1 MPWRDGIMSCL
12 PVRLPDH
19 VRAAVEDH
27 RAWLEERHPGPISL
41 AEATRDLL
49 ERGLRHVRRFRA
61 APVAQLALAFE
72 EHHQAR
78 ERERH
83 G

>member
-1 MPWRDGIMSCL
+1 MIWRDGVMGCL

-19 VRAAVEDH
+19 TRAAVEDH
-27 RAWLEERHPGPISL
+27 RSWLAARQPGPVSL

-49 ERGLRHVRRFRA
+49 ERGLRHTRRFRA
-61 APVAQLALAFE
+61 RPTAQLALAFE
-72 EHHQAR
+72 VERQER
-78 ERERH
+78 EAERH

>member
-1 MPWRDGIMSCL
+1 VVWRDGVMGCL

-41 AEATRDLL
+41 AEAARDLL

-61 APVAQLALAFE
+61 RPVAQLALAFE
-72 EHHQAR
+72 VERQER
-78 ERERH
+78 EAERH